1 MPRTE
6 PEPDRE
12 TDTGLPPIL
21 PTVELHRHFE
31 AGLRPETIA
40 RLAARHGLTT
50 VCTRAGELIPGV
62 DPQDPD
68 SVRRYYAGIAEGFTQ
83 PDGFARF
90 TDSFGLPLHVLRSL
104 DDLEEAVFDQLA
116 VCAEEGS
123 LHTELRGSPFTYQEH
138 VHSPV
143 EEIAAALVRGVD
155 RAWTERRVSGTFI
168 LAFSRQKG
176 IAGPE
181 APPER
186 RQAAI
191 VARLAA
197 ALHRADRPVGLDIAG
212 FPETTFPPGLFEE
225 ALRPAREAGV
235 PLTVHAGE
243 QGRPPD
249 FADAPPGLIVEAVER
264 LGARRIGHG
273 TSLAASRQARALV
286 RDRGVSVECCPV
298 SNERMG
304 FMPVANHPLP
314 LFLEEGLLASVC
326 TDDPLMFGPFS
337 VAETLSLVRGPLGV
351 DRATLLQLSR
361 NGIRSAFVSEA
372 RRRVLLN
379 RLDAAVRTAGRGGG
393 ARAAGAGGRA

>member
-1 MPRTE
+1 MPHTE
-6 PEPDRE
+6 PEPAR
-12 TDTGLPPIL
+12 DTGAGPPPVL

-50 VCTRAGELIPGV
+50 ARTRAGEVIPGV

-68 SVRRYYAGIAEGFTQ
+68 SVRRYYAGIAEGFPQ

-90 TDSFGLPLHVLRSL
+90 TDSFGLPLSVLRSL
-104 DDLEEAVFDQLA
+104 EDLEEAVFDQLID
-116 VCAEEGS
+116 CAEAGS

-138 VHSPV
+138 VHAPV
-143 EEIAAALVRGVD
+143 EEIAAALVRGVE

-168 LAFSRQKG
+168 LSFSRQKG
-176 IAGPE
+176 VAGPE
-181 APPER
+181 SPPER
-186 RQAAI
+186 RQAAV

-197 ALHRADRPVGLDIAG
+197 VLHRADRPVGLDIAG

-249 FADAPPGLIVEAVER
+249 FADAPPGLIVEAAER

-286 RDRGVSVECCPV
+286 RDRGVAVECCPV
-298 SNERMG
+298 SNARMG
-304 FMPVANHPLP
+304 FMPIADHPLQ

-337 VAETLSLVRGPLGV
+337 VSETISVIGDPLGL
-351 DRATLLQLSR
+351 DRAALLQLSR
-361 NGIRSAFVSEA
+361 NGIRSAFVSEE
-372 RRRVLLN
+372 RRRILMD
-379 RLDAAVRTAGRGGG
+379 RLDDAVRTAGRGGG